1 MRVYASLWDGS
12 YWATEHGRIKTDWS
26 KAPFVVSYQ
35 GFVESGCVS
44 QDAATCASSNGPW
57 MHQVLDTTA
66 QAKLWR
72 VRKNFMI
79 YNYCTD
85 AWRYPQ
91 GPPPECK

>member
-1 MRVYASLWDGS
+1 
-12 YWATEHGRIKTDWS
+12 
-26 KAPFVVSYQ
+26 
-35 GFVESGCVS
+35 
-44 QDAATCASSNGPW
+44 